1 MATPSN
7 PQVRFFR
14 VIIGLLRSALK
25 FSHLKPLAYVLG
37 ALLLVNIRS
46 FPLVWHARVLGH
58 LVVWNLRRLLASD
71 KRRFLEATAPIA
83 DDPWKR
89 VSVHKGWASPDDCD
103 FLGHLSN
110 SCYAKV
116 RMELVLYADH
126 SLRLAMAKNL
136 DHARIKICVSN
147 VAPFMLE
154 GGWMPLGGADYLF
167 VSEIPIFSH
176 YEIRSKVAS
185 WDDKWLYVH
194 SEFVTRPERT
204 SKATKTVEAVA
215 DCAAE
220 KTLDRPKH
228 NPRKVREDGTVLH
241 CVAISRYCFKMG
253 RITVPPRIV
262 LSICG
267 FGSDR
272 SNWVRSE
279 TMKSQGQ
286 LRQFLEGGWRS
297 EKGWD
302 LPEFEER
309 RLAGLEWCRKISEG
323 ISAAEW
329 DMSLSA

>member
-25 FSHLKPLAYVLG
+25 FSHLRPLAYVLG
-37 ALLLVNIRS
+37 ALLLINIRS

-58 LVVWNLRRLLASD
+58 LVIWNVRRLLASD

-89 VSVHKGWASPDDCD
+89 ISVHKGWAGPDDCD

-110 SCYAKV
+110 SCYAKI
-116 RMELVLYADH
+116 
-126 SLRLAMAKNL
+126 L
-136 DHARIKICVSN
+136 DHARIKICVAN

-154 GGWMPLGGADYLF
+154 GGWMPLGGADY
-167 VSEIPIFSH
+167 VYISEIPIFSH

-194 SEFVTRPERT
+194 SEFITRPRS
-204 SKATKTVEAVA
+204 SKAVEKAEA
-215 DCAAE
+215 AAECAAE
-220 KTLDRPKH
+220 KALDRPKH
-228 NPRKVREDGTVLH
+228 KARNVRDDGTILH

-253 RITVPPRIV
+253 RITVPPRVV
-262 LSICG
+262 LAVCG

-272 SNWVRSE
+272 NNWIRSAS
-279 TMKSQGQ
+279 MKSQGQ

-309 RLAGLEWCRKISEG
+309 RLAGLEWCRKLSEG
-323 ISAAEW
+323 INGAQW
-329 DMSLSA
+329 